1 MPPTHARTPAPRAQ
15 RTLVARKLDAPP
27 GSYTK
32 RLFDDHELLRHKLLE
47 EAQEL
52 AGACVRRPRRPP
64 PLPAAPTPP
73 LPASAAEA
81 RDPDHV
87 AAEAA
92 DLLYFALVA
101 CAKAGVSIADIEGHL
116 DRRALKIR
124 RRPGDSKPAR
134 IAAAEAHFAAQA
146 AGGGAGSAGAGHAPG
161 AAAHG
166 SPA

>member
-1 MPPTHARTPAPRAQ
+1 MTLPP
-15 RTLVARKLDAPP
+15 
-27 GSYTK
+27 
-32 RLFDDHELLRHKLLE
+32 F
-47 EAQEL
+47 
-52 AGACVRRPRRPP
+52 
-64 PLPAAPTPP
+64 
-73 LPASAAEA
+73 AEA

-134 IAAAEAHFAAQA
+134 IAAAEAHFAAHA
-146 AGGGAGSAGAGHAPG
+146 AGAPAPPH
-161 AAAHG
+161 AAAASQE